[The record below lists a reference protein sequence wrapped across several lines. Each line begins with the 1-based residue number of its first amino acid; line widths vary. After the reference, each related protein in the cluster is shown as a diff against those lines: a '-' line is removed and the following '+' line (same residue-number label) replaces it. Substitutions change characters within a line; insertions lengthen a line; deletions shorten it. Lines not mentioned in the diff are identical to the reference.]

1 MVSHW
6 ASNILIVVDLIF
18 YSVSRRRGP
27 ISMVWNTTNPKSCQV
42 GIRPGPNTTNSKIG
56 KVLGIQELTSNPDG
70 TSTET
75 S

>member
-1 MVSHW
+1 MTPSKMGKTK
-6 ASNILIVVDLIF
+6 NLIF

-27 ISMVWNTTNPKSCQV
+27 VSMVWNTTHPTNLKSCQV